1 MLADSACCSW
11 SLKKLRQS
19 FCAEIGHAHARCPE
33 AHPEL
38 EAALPVFVAL
48 RNGISPSAIASCKSL
63 SLPELPP
70 ALKAALESAPT
81 APSFD
86 EQLAEGRRRQE
97 EEDEQ
102 EERAARRLSNV
113 LDFICIRNAS
123 PPAPTSEASC
133 TSASDAASATSEA
146 SATTTATTTPNGSRS
161 PSPSLPSLHLDCGTG
176 DDSEPCDT
184 GAPHA
189 TGAPA
194 VPAAPPSPSISTSSA
209 SSTSASASSGP
220 SSSPPASPSG
230 SALPLR
236 QDQVLDCLHGLTG
249 LQAAPLLSNLAVLK
263 MRVLKSEHIQDSD
276 QCAEGSTVPARSV
289 YRRFIWVLERR
300 PDGREE
306 GRFLDVC
313 FKVFHTGVP
322 CTASPAELEA
332 GLARAAEEL
341 RAQAMVERATAGA
354 GVANPLVFWDVHLR
368 PGCGRSCVA
377 LSSYTPWAPQ
387 GDLRAFLLDHASAAF
402 AAVRKAAAAAR
413 ESRLDRA
420 LVVAVV
426 RAKLQQLA
434 ALAAAGVALSDAK
447 FENDIVS
454 AVHEAGV
461 WRVQVRCID
470 VHGAQRLHRPPGPSA
485 TRRGHRSRSAPLP
498 STVLTHRFMAPE
510 QCRRRVA
517 RLLRAA
523 ARGDAWARRE
533 LHALAAASPAAAAL
547 LAGAKR
553 CPRAL
558 LDPLGEGPWELVG
571 GVWVPAAWVGVVS
584 GVWHLGCG
592 LLEVLEAMEAVLAAA
607 AEGCGGRVSE
617 ADGEFLE
624 GLKALAWE
632 CMALRPSQRPGLDE
646 LLQRLA
652 GMAA

>member
-11 SLKKLRQS
+11 SFEKLWEYCR
-19 FCAEIGHAHARCPE
+19 AETGRAHACRPE

-48 RNGISPSAIASCKSL
+48 RNGISPSAIASCKAL
-63 SLPELPP
+63 PLPELPP

-86 EQLAEGRRRQE
+86 QQLAEWRRRQE
-97 EEDEQ
+97 EDEQ
-102 EERAARRLSNV
+102 EQRAAFSLNILLNPV
-113 LDFICIRNAS
+113 CNAS
-123 PPAPTSEASC
+123 PPAPTSEVSC
-133 TSASDAASATSEA
+133 ASASDAASATSA
-146 SATTTATTTPNGSRS
+146 TSATTTATTTPNGSRS
-161 PSPSLPSLHLDCGTG
+161 PSPSLPSLRLDCGTG
-176 DDSEPCDT
+176 DDSEPCDI

-189 TGAPA
+189 TGAL
-194 VPAAPPSPSISTSSA
+194 VMPAAPPSPSTSS
-209 SSTSASASSGP
+209 SASSGP
-220 SSSPPASPSG
+220 SSSPPSSPSA

-236 QDQVLDCLHGLTG
+236 QDQVLDFLHGLTG
-249 LQAAPLLSNLAVLK
+249 LQAAPLLSNPAVLK

-341 RAQAMVERATAGA
+341 TAQAMVERATAGA
-354 GVANPLVFWDVHLR
+354 DVANPLVFWDVHLR

-387 GDLRAFLLDHASAAF
+387 GDLRAFLFDHASAAF

-485 TRRGHRSRSAPLP
+485 TRRGHPSRSAPLP